1 MNDILI
7 YTERL
12 KIWDHVHKHL
22 QDLHSLLSDEQIMYY
37 LPELKTETLQQSAN
51 NLIDAMNQRHVQNR
65 TKCFLRI
72 ELADTF
78 EYVGEIGYYIV
89 RNEKEGPV
97 ANIGWF
103 LKKDMQKKGYCTEA
117 ALALIDYAF
126 NQGGIYRIESGCLT
140 ENAASERVM
149 QKCNMIKDDSKTHYV
164 MHDGKEKQRVEYY
177 IVNPAFQ

>member
-1 MNDILI
+1 
-7 YTERL
+7 
-12 KIWDHVHKHL
+12 
-22 QDLHSLLSDEQIMYY
+22 MY
-37 LPELKTETLQQSAN
+37 KRQ
-51 NLIDAMNQRHVQNR
+51 VQNR

-126 NQGGIYRIESGCLT
+126 NQGGICLLYT
-140 ENAASERVM
+140 SVM
-149 QKCNMIKDDSKTHYV
+149 NSSIR
-164 MHDGKEKQRVEYY
+164 KQG
-177 IVNPAFQ
+177 ALTTCQFGA